1 MTFYLRGRDLAAH
14 ASASRIDIRYR
25 TPPDIRLRGQ
35 RQCQSIWRRGA
46 RVVFELIEELH
57 HHQDLGDDLD
67 RRLERYAGL
76 DPELVR
82 VLGADRFTQAPL
94 RTIAGGRR

>member
-1 MTFYLRGRDLAAH
+1 MTFYSRGRDFAAH

-25 TPPDIRLRGQ
+25 TPPDIRLRRQ
-35 RQCQSIWRRGA
+35 RQCQSIWRRDA
-46 RVVFELIEELH
+46 RVVLELIDGLD

-76 DPELVR
+76 DPEPVR
-82 VLGADRFTQAPL
+82 LLGADRFAP
-94 RTIAGGRR
+94 AGRSRR